1 MKKFQAITR
10 KVVSIKTF
18 ARRYSYV
25 DDEIVKGLSLDE
37 TRTQSRDTLL
47 TEVRP
52 VFSCLSGC
60 AFDELIICLI
70 LHSVWR
76 IPNRPT

>member
-25 DDEIVKGLSLDE
+25 DDEIIKSLSLDE
-37 TRTQSRDTLL
+37 AQTQSRDILL
-47 TEVRP
+47 TEVRLV
-52 VFSCLSGC
+52 VFMFSRL
-60 AFDELIICLI
+60 
-70 LHSVWR
+70 
-76 IPNRPT
+76 

>member
-25 DDEIVKGLSLDE
+25 DDEIIKGLSLDDAQ
-37 TRTQSRDTLL
+37 TQSRDTLL
-47 TEVRP
+47 TEVRL
-52 VFSCLSGC
+52 VCRWLF
-60 AFDELIICLI
+60 FNINDFY
-70 LHSVWR
+70 
-76 IPNRPT
+76 